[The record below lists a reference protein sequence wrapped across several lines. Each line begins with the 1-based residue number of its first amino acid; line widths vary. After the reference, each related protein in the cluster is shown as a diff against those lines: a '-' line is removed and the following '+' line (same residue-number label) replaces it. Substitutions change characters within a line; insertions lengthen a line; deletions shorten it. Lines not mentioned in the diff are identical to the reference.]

1 MGVVYRAEDT
11 KLGRVVA
18 LKFLKA
24 EALDDE
30 DAKKRFL
37 REARAAA
44 SLDHSNV
51 CAIYDIDE
59 DDGQTFLAMSFIA
72 GENIR
77 EKVARRPLPLD
88 QALDYAT
95 GSDAAG

>member
-1 MGVVYRAEDT
+1 MPRSG
-11 KLGRVVA
+11 
-18 LKFLKA
+18 
-24 EALDDE
+24 
-30 DAKKRFL
+30 FL